1 MPLAQLTLGLPLFPI
16 LGHLFLKA
24 LCKTQPAN
32 LRPQTM
38 TRMDLITIG
47 NQTTVILL
55 ARPITRDGTLVQVRQ
70 LEPQAESAQGL
81 MQALALLAAL
91 ELLLA
96 LGLGFKALL
105 VAALELLLALGLG
118 FKALLE
124 VRVISQPA
132 CQLVQFTPLA
142 KQALGL
148 LPREGLR

>member
-105 VAALELLLALGLG
+105 
-118 FKALLE
+118 E